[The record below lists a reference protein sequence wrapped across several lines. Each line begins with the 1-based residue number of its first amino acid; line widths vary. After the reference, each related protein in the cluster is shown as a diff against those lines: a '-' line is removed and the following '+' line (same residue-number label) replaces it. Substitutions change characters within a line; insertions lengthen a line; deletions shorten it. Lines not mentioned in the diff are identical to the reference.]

1 MAPEIAFQWLRGEEL
16 VASHTKEGG
25 YRLDFCSRCGSPV
38 PNKFRGFPLYS
49 VPVGSIDGDPDISVA
64 VQLHLTSR
72 AKWDKPTS
80 DGQHFDEMPSLAE
93 MLELLG
99 IDEQP

>member
-1 MAPEIAFQWLRGEEL
+1 MAPETGFQWFRGEEL

-38 PNKFRGFPLYS
+38 PNKFRDFPLFS
-49 VPVGSIDGDPDISVA
+49 VPVGSIEGDLDISVA
-64 VQLHLTSR
+64 VQLHLSSR
-72 AKWDKPTS
+72 AKWDKTSS
-80 DGQHFDEMPSLAE
+80 DGRHFDEMPSLDE

-99 IDEQP
+99 INEQP